1 MRRKRLAPGRASP
14 HDRFCRARPDPAVA
28 RPTPPAM
35 NSPGL
40 LATLRT
46 RLVLVAALITLAS
59 TCAADS
65 ATPTGVIEG
74 RVFNRA
80 TGANL
85 ELARITIEGTAL
97 ETFTDADGQFRLGGV
112 SAGAQRVRVFYTG
125 LGTTTHPV
133 TVAAGSTVT
142 HEFALAGSG
151 RPGAAAAPGEPIKLA
166 EFVVGD
172 SREMSGTA
180 IAINEQRF
188 APNMKNVVSVDE
200 FGDSPDGNVA
210 EFLKF
215 LPGVTMNSAREISLD
230 GVPAAYVPVTIGG
243 FSVASP
249 IGSGGDGGTG
259 RSNSMD
265 VFSTSNLSRIEV
277 SFSPT
282 PESEGAA
289 LAGSVNLVPRSAFER
304 TRPVFNASAYVS
316 LLNNGRDFHRG
327 SPFRKI
333 HPGVDFSWVVPVNK
347 RFGFTLSG
355 GGSVRMTDTP
365 VIQNVWRG
373 GGTATNGGAN
383 NTGAYLNTPIGQPY
397 LSAHVAQ
404 ATGRKAARDSLAAT
418 LDFKLTPRDRLAF
431 GLQYSSFDVVID
443 HVTLTWDVGRVL
455 AGQFSTGSVRG
466 AAGQGFTQLGT
477 TSSLRENWSYMPS
490 LTWRH
495 DGPVWKAEAGA
506 AYARA
511 LNRTRNLQDGLFGS
525 TTSRR
530 GNVTVSFEDVGYQ
543 RPGRITVTDGT
554 TGEALDPFSV
564 GNYVV
569 TAANGSMRATD
580 DTRRSAYAN
589 ARRDFLWRVPF
600 TLKSGLDVRQV
611 EREGRGF
618 GAAYT
623 YLGRDGVASTTTA
636 GSDDL
641 ALPFANPT
649 HGRRIFVNGFPRI
662 HGISSGALA
671 ARLRTNP
678 AEFGAPN
685 ANTLYRSE
693 VSLSNRAE
701 EIVSAAFLRGDLA
714 LFRNRLK
721 LVGGVRAEQT
731 NIDASGPLNDPTRN
745 YRRDASGRVIDSNPA
760 QPGVQPVLIV
770 PAADALGV
778 SQLTYLDRG
787 TSVKK
792 EYLRLFPSLN
802 ASYNVRE
809 NLVARAAIYTSIGRP
824 DFNQY
829 SGGVT
834 LPDTEL
840 PSSNTNRITV
850 NNTAIKP
857 WRARTVNVRLEY
869 YFEGV
874 GQVTVGA
881 FRREFRDFFAAAVFR
896 PDAEFLGNYGLDPEL
911 YGNYDVATERNL
923 TDRVRMQGV
932 TANYKQALTFLP
944 HWARGVQV
952 FGNLSSQRALGDATA
967 NFAGFIPRSA
977 SWGTS
982 LTRERVTM
990 HLNWNYRGRARR
1002 GATAAGASI
1011 EPGTYQW
1018 GKSRLVTDV
1027 IVEYRF
1033 WKRVAVFANLRN
1045 LTHAYDELE
1054 IAGPSTPQ
1062 VARLRQVAADFG
1074 SLWTM
1079 GIKGTF

>member
-1 MRRKRLAPGRASP
+1 MRRFVLIA
-14 HDRFCRARPDPAVA
+14 
-28 RPTPPAM
+28 T
-35 NSPGL
+35 L
-40 LATLRT
+40 LALSLLR
-46 RLVLVAALITLAS
+46 
-59 TCAADS
+59 AADS
-65 ATPTGVIEG
+65 KPASGVLEG

-85 ELARITIEGTAL
+85 ELARVTVEGTAL
-97 ETFTDADGQFRLGGV
+97 EAFTDADGQFRLGGV
-112 SAGAQRVRVFYTG
+112 PAGAQRVRVFYTG
-125 LGTTTHPV
+125 LGTSTHPV
-133 TVAAGSTVT
+133 TVTAGAAVT
-142 HEFALAGSG
+142 HEFALAAPGG
-151 RPGAAAAPGEPIKLA
+151 PGAASAAGGPIKLA

-230 GVPAAYVPVTIGG
+230 GVPSAYVPVTIGG

-249 IGSGGDGGTG
+249 IGNGGDGGTG

-265 VFSTSNLSRIEV
+265 VFTTSNLSRIEV

-304 TRPVFNASAYVS
+304 TRPVFNASAFVS
-316 LLNNGRDFHRG
+316 LLNNGRDIHRD
-327 SPFRKI
+327 SPFRKV
-333 HPGVDFSWVVPVNK
+333 HPGLDFSWVVPVNK

-373 GGTATNGGAN
+373 GGTATNGA
-383 NTGAYLNTPIGQPY
+383 AYLHTPIGQPY
-397 LSAHVAQ
+397 LSSHVAQ

-418 LDFKLTPRDRLAF
+418 FDFKLTPRDRLAF
-431 GLQYSSFDVVID
+431 GLQYSAFDVVID

-455 AGQFSTGSVRG
+455 AGQFSTTTVRG
-466 AAGQGFTQLGT
+466 AAGQGFVQLGT
-477 TSSLRENWSYMPS
+477 TSSLRENWSYLPS

-495 DGPVWKAEAGA
+495 DGPGWKAEAGA

-511 LNRTRNLQDGLFGS
+511 LNRTRNIQDGLFGT

-543 RPGRITVTDGT
+543 RPGRITVADGT
-554 TGEALDPFSV
+554 TGQIIDPFSV

-580 DTRRSAYAN
+580 DTRRSLYAN
-589 ARRDFLWRVPF
+589 ARRDFSWPVPF
-600 TLKSGLDVRQV
+600 ALKAGVDVRQV
-611 EREGRGF
+611 ERDGRGF

-623 YLGRDGVASTTTA
+623 YLGPNGVASTTTA

-671 ARLRTNP
+671 DHFRANP
-678 AEFGAPN
+678 AQFGAPN

-693 VSLSNRAE
+693 VSLSNIAE
-701 EIVSAAFLRGDLA
+701 EIVSSGYLRGDLT
-714 LFRNRLK
+714 LFKNRLK

-745 YRRDASGRVIDSNPA
+745 FRRDAQGRVIDGNPA
-760 QPGVQPVLIV
+760 QAGVQPVLIV
-770 PAADALGV
+770 PATDALGV

-787 TSVKK
+787 GRAEK

-809 NLVARAAIYTSIGRP
+809 NLIARAAIYTSIGRP

-840 PSSNTNRITV
+840 PPSNANRTTV
-850 NNTAIKP
+850 NNTGIKP

-869 YFEGV
+869 YFEGL
-874 GQVTVGA
+874 GQLSVGA
-881 FRREFRDFFAAAVFR
+881 FRREFRDFFAADVFR
-896 PDAEFLGNYGLDPEL
+896 PDAAFLANYGLDPEI
-911 YGNYDVATERNL
+911 YGDFDVATQRNL
-923 TDRVRMQGV
+923 TTRVRMQGV

-977 SWGTS
+977 SWGAS
-982 LTRERVTM
+982 LTRERITV
-990 HLNWNYRGRARR
+990 HLNWNHRSRARR
-1002 GATAAGASI
+1002 GAVAAGSSI

-1018 GKSRLVTDV
+1018 GNTRRVTDL

-1045 LTHAYDELE
+1045 LTHTYDELE
-1054 IAGPSTPQ
+1054 IAGPSTPV
-1062 VARLRQVAADFG
+1062 VARLRQDVADFG

-1079 GIKGTF
+1079 GVKGTF

>member
-1 MRRKRLAPGRASP
+1 MRRFVLIA
-14 HDRFCRARPDPAVA
+14 
-28 RPTPPAM
+28 T
-35 NSPGL
+35 L
-40 LATLRT
+40 LALSLLR
-46 RLVLVAALITLAS
+46 
-59 TCAADS
+59 AADS
-65 ATPTGVIEG
+65 KPASGVLEG

-85 ELARITIEGTAL
+85 ELARVTVEGTAL
-97 ETFTDADGQFRLGGV
+97 EAFTDADGQFRLGGV
-112 SAGAQRVRVFYTG
+112 PAGAQRVRVFYTG
-125 LGTTTHPV
+125 LGTSTHPV
-133 TVAAGSTVT
+133 TVTAGAAVT
-142 HEFALAGSG
+142 HEFALAAPGG
-151 RPGAAAAPGEPIKLA
+151 PGAASAAGGPIKLA

-230 GVPAAYVPVTIGG
+230 GVPSAYVPVTIGG

-249 IGSGGDGGTG
+249 IGNGGDGGTG

-265 VFSTSNLSRIEV
+265 VFTTSNLSRIEV

-304 TRPVFNASAYVS
+304 TRPVFNASAFVS
-316 LLNNGRDFHRG
+316 LLNNGRDIHRD
-327 SPFRKI
+327 SPFRKV
-333 HPGVDFSWVVPVNK
+333 HPGLDFSWVVPVNK

-373 GGTATNGGAN
+373 GGTATNGA
-383 NTGAYLNTPIGQPY
+383 AYLHTPIGQPY
-397 LSAHVAQ
+397 LSSHVAQ

-418 LDFKLTPRDRLAF
+418 FDFKLTPRDRLAF
-431 GLQYSSFDVVID
+431 GLQYSAFDVVID

-455 AGQFSTGSVRG
+455 AGQFSTTTVRG
-466 AAGQGFTQLGT
+466 AAGEGFVQLGT
-477 TSSLRENWSYMPS
+477 TSSLRENWSYLPS

-495 DGPVWKAEAGA
+495 DGPGWKAEAGA

-511 LNRTRNLQDGLFGS
+511 LNRTRNIQDGLFGT

-543 RPGRITVTDGT
+543 RPGRITVADGT
-554 TGEALDPFSV
+554 TGQIIDPFSV

-580 DTRRSAYAN
+580 DTRRSLYAN
-589 ARRDFLWRVPF
+589 ARRDFSWPVPF
-600 TLKSGLDVRQV
+600 ALKAGVDVRQV
-611 EREGRGF
+611 ERDGRGF

-623 YLGRDGVASTTTA
+623 YLGPNGVASTTTA

-671 ARLRTNP
+671 DHFRANP
-678 AEFGAPN
+678 AQFGAPN

-693 VSLSNRAE
+693 VSLSNIAE
-701 EIVSAAFLRGDLA
+701 EIVSSGYLRGDLT
-714 LFRNRLK
+714 LFKNRLK

-745 YRRDASGRVIDSNPA
+745 FRRDAQGRVIDGNPA
-760 QPGVQPVLIV
+760 QAGVQPVLIV
-770 PAADALGV
+770 PATDALGV

-787 TSVKK
+787 GRAEK

-809 NLVARAAIYTSIGRP
+809 NLIARAAIYTSIGRP

-840 PSSNTNRITV
+840 PPSNANRTTV
-850 NNTAIKP
+850 NNTGIKP

-869 YFEGV
+869 YFEGL
-874 GQVTVGA
+874 GQLSVGA
-881 FRREFRDFFAAAVFR
+881 FRREFQDFFAADVFR
-896 PDAEFLGNYGLDPEL
+896 PDAAFLANYGLDPEI
-911 YGNYDVATERNL
+911 YGDFDVATQRNL
-923 TDRVRMQGV
+923 TTRVRMQGV

-977 SWGTS
+977 SWGAS
-982 LTRERVTM
+982 LTRERITV
-990 HLNWNYRGRARR
+990 HLNWNHRSRARR
-1002 GATAAGASI
+1002 GAVAAGSSI

-1018 GKSRLVTDV
+1018 GNTRRVTDL

-1045 LTHAYDELE
+1045 LTHTYDELE
-1054 IAGPSTPQ
+1054 IAGPSTPV
-1062 VARLRQVAADFG
+1062 VARLRQDVADFG

-1079 GIKGTF
+1079 GVKGTF

>member
-1 MRRKRLAPGRASP
+1 MRR
-14 HDRFCRARPDPAVA
+14 F
-28 RPTPPAM
+28 
-35 NSPGL
+35 
-40 LATLRT
+40 
-46 RLVLVAALITLAS
+46 VLIAALFALPLLH
-59 TCAADS
+59 AADS
-65 ATPTGVIEG
+65 KPASGVLEG

-85 ELARITIEGTAL
+85 ELARVTVEGTAL
-97 ETFTDADGQFRLGGV
+97 EAFTDADGQFRLGGV
-112 SAGAQRVRVFYTG
+112 PAGAQRVRVFYTG
-125 LGTTTHPV
+125 LGTSTHPV
-133 TVAAGSTVT
+133 TVTAGAAVT
-142 HEFALAGSG
+142 HEFALAAPGG
-151 RPGAAAAPGEPIKLA
+151 PGAASAAGGPIKLA

-230 GVPAAYVPVTIGG
+230 GVPSAYVPVTIGG

-249 IGSGGDGGTG
+249 IGNGGDGGTG

-265 VFSTSNLSRIEV
+265 VFTTSNLSRIEV

-304 TRPVFNASAYVS
+304 TRPVFNASAFVS
-316 LLNNGRDFHRG
+316 LLNNGRDIHRD
-327 SPFRKI
+327 SPFRKV
-333 HPGVDFSWVVPVNK
+333 HPGLDFSWVVPVNK

-373 GGTATNGGAN
+373 GGTATNGA
-383 NTGAYLNTPIGQPY
+383 AYLHTPIGQPY
-397 LSAHVAQ
+397 LSSHVAQ

-418 LDFKLTPRDRLAF
+418 FDFKLTPRDRLAF
-431 GLQYSSFDVVID
+431 GLQYSAFDVVID

-455 AGQFSTGSVRG
+455 AGQFSTTTVRG
-466 AAGQGFTQLGT
+466 AAGEGFVQLGT
-477 TSSLRENWSYMPS
+477 TSSLRENWSYLPS

-495 DGPVWKAEAGA
+495 DGPGWKAEAGA

-511 LNRTRNLQDGLFGS
+511 LNRTRNIQDGLFGT

-543 RPGRITVTDGT
+543 RPGRITVADGT
-554 TGEALDPFSV
+554 TGQIIDPFSV

-580 DTRRSAYAN
+580 DTRRSLYAN
-589 ARRDFLWRVPF
+589 ARRDFSWPVPF
-600 TLKSGLDVRQV
+600 ALKAGVDVRQV
-611 EREGRGF
+611 ERDGRGF

-623 YLGRDGVASTTTA
+623 YLGPNGVASTTTA

-671 ARLRTNP
+671 DHFRANP
-678 AEFGAPN
+678 AQFGAPN

-693 VSLSNRAE
+693 VSLSNIAE
-701 EIVSAAFLRGDLA
+701 EIVSSGYLRGDLT
-714 LFRNRLK
+714 LFKNRLK

-745 YRRDASGRVIDSNPA
+745 FRRDAQGRVIDGNPA
-760 QPGVQPVLIV
+760 QAGVQPVLIV
-770 PAADALGV
+770 PATDALGV

-787 TSVKK
+787 GRAEK

-809 NLVARAAIYTSIGRP
+809 NLIARAAIYTSIGRP

-840 PSSNTNRITV
+840 PPSNANRTTV
-850 NNTAIKP
+850 NNTGIKP

-869 YFEGV
+869 YFEGL
-874 GQVTVGA
+874 GQLSVGA
-881 FRREFRDFFAAAVFR
+881 FRREFRDFFAADVFR
-896 PDAEFLGNYGLDPEL
+896 PDAAFLANYGLDPEI
-911 YGNYDVATERNL
+911 YGDFDVATQRNL
-923 TDRVRMQGV
+923 TTRVRMQGV

-977 SWGTS
+977 SWGAS
-982 LTRERVTM
+982 LTRERITV
-990 HLNWNYRGRARR
+990 HLNWNHRSRARR
-1002 GATAAGASI
+1002 GAVAAGSSI

-1018 GKSRLVTDV
+1018 GNTRRVTDL

-1045 LTHAYDELE
+1045 LTHTYDELE
-1054 IAGPSTPQ
+1054 IAGPSTPV
-1062 VARLRQVAADFG
+1062 VARLRQDVADFG

-1079 GIKGTF
+1079 GVKGTF

>member
-1 MRRKRLAPGRASP
+1 MRRHILIAA
-14 HDRFCRARPDPAVA
+14 
-28 RPTPPAM
+28 
-35 NSPGL
+35 L
-40 LATLRT
+40 LAVTLIR
-46 RLVLVAALITLAS
+46 
-59 TCAADS
+59 AADPKPAS
-65 ATPTGVIEG
+65 GVLEG

-85 ELARITIEGTAL
+85 ELARVTIEGTAL
-97 ETFTDADGQFRLGGV
+97 EAFTDADGQFRLGGV
-112 SAGAQRVRVFYTG
+112 PAGAQRVRVFYTG
-125 LGTTTHPV
+125 LGTSTHPV
-133 TVAAGSTVT
+133 TVTGGAAVT
-142 HEFALAGSG
+142 HEFALA
-151 RPGAAAAPGEPIKLA
+151 APGGPGTTPAAGAPIKLA

-230 GVPAAYVPVTIGG
+230 GVPSAYVPVTIGG

-249 IGSGGDGGTG
+249 IGNGGDGGTA

-265 VFSTSNLSRIEV
+265 VFTTSNLSRIEV

-304 TRPVFNASAYVS
+304 TRPVFNVSAFVS
-316 LLNNGRDFHRG
+316 LLNNGRDIHRD
-327 SPFRKI
+327 SPFRKV
-333 HPGVDFSWVVPVNK
+333 HPGLDFSWVVPVNK

-355 GGSVRMTDTP
+355 GSSVRMTDTP

-373 GGTATNGGAN
+373 GGTATNGA
-383 NTGAYLNTPIGQPY
+383 AYLHTPIGQPY

-418 LDFKLTPRDRLAF
+418 FDFKLTPRDRLAF
-431 GLQYSSFDVVID
+431 GLQYSSFDVVLD

-455 AGQFSTGSVRG
+455 AGQFSTTTVRG
-466 AAGQGFTQLGT
+466 AAGQGFVQLGT
-477 TSSLRENWSYMPS
+477 TSSLRENWSYLPS

-495 DGPVWKAEAGA
+495 DGPVWKAEAGI

-511 LNRTRNLQDGLFGS
+511 LNRTRNIQDGLFGT

-543 RPGRITVTDGT
+543 RPGRITVADGT
-554 TGEALDPFSV
+554 TGAIIDPFSV

-580 DTRRSAYAN
+580 DTRRSLYAN
-589 ARRDFLWRVPF
+589 ARRDFSWGVPF
-600 TLKSGLDVRQV
+600 ALKAGIDVRQV
-611 EREGRGF
+611 ERDGRGF

-623 YLGRDGVASTTTA
+623 YLGPNGVASTTTA

-671 ARLRTNP
+671 AHFRANP
-678 AEFGAPN
+678 AQFGAPN

-693 VSLSNRAE
+693 VSLSNVAE
-701 EIVSAAFLRGDLA
+701 EIVSAAYLRGDLA
-714 LFRNRLK
+714 LFKNRLK

-731 NIDASGPLNDPTRN
+731 NIDASGPLTDPTRN
-745 YRRDASGRVIDSNPA
+745 FRRDAQGRVIDGNPTQA
-760 QPGVQPVLIV
+760 GVQPVLIV
-770 PAADALGV
+770 PASDALGV

-787 TSVKK
+787 SRAEK

-809 NLVARAAIYTSIGRP
+809 NLIARAAIYTSIGRP

-840 PSSNTNRITV
+840 PPSNANRTTV

-869 YFEGV
+869 YFEGL
-874 GQVTVGA
+874 GQLSVGA
-881 FRREFRDFFAAAVFR
+881 FRREFRDFFAADVFR
-896 PDAEFLGNYGLDPEL
+896 PDAAFLANYGLDPET
-911 YGNYDVATERNL
+911 YGDFDVATQRNL
-923 TDRVRMQGV
+923 TSRVRMQGV

-952 FGNLSSQRALGDATA
+952 FGNLSSQRALGEATA

-977 SWGTS
+977 SWGAS
-982 LTRERVTM
+982 LTRERVTV
-990 HLNWNYRGRARR
+990 HLNWNHRSRARR
-1002 GATAAGASI
+1002 GAVAAGNSI

-1018 GKSRLVTDV
+1018 GNTRRVTDL
-1027 IVEYRF
+1027 IVEYRLR
-1033 WKRVAVFANLRN
+1033 KRVAVFANLRN
-1045 LTHAYDELE
+1045 LTHTYDELE
-1054 IAGPSTPQ
+1054 IAGPGTPV
-1062 VARLRQVAADFG
+1062 VARLRQDVADFG

-1079 GIKGTF
+1079 GVKGTF

>member
-1 MRRKRLAPGRASP
+1 MRR
-14 HDRFCRARPDPAVA
+14 F
-28 RPTPPAM
+28 
-35 NSPGL
+35 
-40 LATLRT
+40 
-46 RLVLVAALITLAS
+46 VLIAALFALPLLH
-59 TCAADS
+59 AADS
-65 ATPTGVIEG
+65 KPASGVLEG

-85 ELARITIEGTAL
+85 ELARVTVEGTAL
-97 ETFTDADGQFRLGGV
+97 EAFTDADGQFRLGGV
-112 SAGAQRVRVFYTG
+112 PAGAQRVRVFYTG
-125 LGTTTHPV
+125 LGTSTHPV
-133 TVAAGSTVT
+133 TVTAGAAVT
-142 HEFALAGSG
+142 HEFALAAPGG
-151 RPGAAAAPGEPIKLA
+151 PGAASAAGGPIKLA

-230 GVPAAYVPVTIGG
+230 GVPSAYVPVTIGG

-249 IGSGGDGGTG
+249 IGNGGDGGTG

-265 VFSTSNLSRIEV
+265 VFTTSNLSRIEV

-304 TRPVFNASAYVS
+304 TRPVFNASAFVS
-316 LLNNGRDFHRG
+316 LLNNGRDIHRD
-327 SPFRKI
+327 SPFRKV
-333 HPGVDFSWVVPVNK
+333 HPGLDFSWVVPVNK

-373 GGTATNGGAN
+373 GGTATNGA
-383 NTGAYLNTPIGQPY
+383 AYLHTPIGQPY
-397 LSAHVAQ
+397 LSSHVAQ

-418 LDFKLTPRDRLAF
+418 FDFKLTPRDRLAF
-431 GLQYSSFDVVID
+431 GLQYSAFDVVID

-455 AGQFSTGSVRG
+455 AGQFSTTTVRG
-466 AAGQGFTQLGT
+466 AAGQGFVQLGT
-477 TSSLRENWSYMPS
+477 TSSLRENWSYLPS

-495 DGPVWKAEAGA
+495 DGPGWKAEAGA

-511 LNRTRNLQDGLFGS
+511 LNRTRNIQDGLFGT

-543 RPGRITVTDGT
+543 RPGRITVADGT
-554 TGEALDPFSV
+554 TGQIIDPFSV

-580 DTRRSAYAN
+580 DTRRSLYAN
-589 ARRDFLWRVPF
+589 ARRDFSWPVPF
-600 TLKSGLDVRQV
+600 ALKAGVDVRQV
-611 EREGRGF
+611 ERDGRGF

-623 YLGRDGVASTTTA
+623 YLGPNGVASTTTA

-671 ARLRTNP
+671 DHFRANP
-678 AEFGAPN
+678 AQFGAPN

-693 VSLSNRAE
+693 VSLSNIAE
-701 EIVSAAFLRGDLA
+701 EIVSSGYLRGDLT
-714 LFRNRLK
+714 LFKNRLK

-745 YRRDASGRVIDSNPA
+745 FRRDAQGRVIDGNPA
-760 QPGVQPVLIV
+760 QAGVQPVLIV
-770 PAADALGV
+770 PATDALGV

-787 TSVKK
+787 GRAEK

-809 NLVARAAIYTSIGRP
+809 NLIARAAIYTSIGRP

-840 PSSNTNRITV
+840 PPSNANRTTV
-850 NNTAIKP
+850 NNTGIKP

-869 YFEGV
+869 YFEGL
-874 GQVTVGA
+874 GQLSVGA
-881 FRREFRDFFAAAVFR
+881 FRREFQDFFAADVFR
-896 PDAEFLGNYGLDPEL
+896 PDAAFLANYGLDPEI
-911 YGNYDVATERNL
+911 YGDFDVATQRNL
-923 TDRVRMQGV
+923 TTRVRMQGV

-977 SWGTS
+977 SWGAS
-982 LTRERVTM
+982 LTRERITV
-990 HLNWNYRGRARR
+990 HLNWNHRSRARR
-1002 GATAAGASI
+1002 GAVAAGSSI

-1018 GKSRLVTDV
+1018 GNTRRVTDL

-1045 LTHAYDELE
+1045 LTHTYDELE
-1054 IAGPSTPQ
+1054 IAGPSTPV
-1062 VARLRQVAADFG
+1062 VARLRQDVADFG

-1079 GIKGTF
+1079 GVKGTF

>member
-1 MRRKRLAPGRASP
+1 MRR
-14 HDRFCRARPDPAVA
+14 F
-28 RPTPPAM
+28 
-35 NSPGL
+35 
-40 LATLRT
+40 
-46 RLVLVAALITLAS
+46 VLIAALFALPLLH
-59 TCAADS
+59 AADS
-65 ATPTGVIEG
+65 KPASGVLEG

-85 ELARITIEGTAL
+85 ELARVTIEGTAL
-97 ETFTDADGQFRLGGV
+97 EAFTDAYGQFRLGGV
-112 SAGAQRVRVFYTG
+112 PAGAQRVRVFYTG
-125 LGTTTHPV
+125 LGTSTHPV
-133 TVAAGSTVT
+133 TVTAGAAVT
-142 HEFALAGSG
+142 HEFALAAPGG
-151 RPGAAAAPGEPIKLA
+151 PGAASAAGGPIKLA

-230 GVPAAYVPVTIGG
+230 GVPSAYVPVTIGG

-249 IGSGGDGGTG
+249 IGNGGDGGTG

-265 VFSTSNLSRIEV
+265 VFTTSNLSRIEV

-304 TRPVFNASAYVS
+304 TRPVFNASAFVS
-316 LLNNGRDFHRG
+316 LLNNGRDIHRD
-327 SPFRKI
+327 SPFRKV
-333 HPGVDFSWVVPVNK
+333 HPGLDFSWVVPVNK

-373 GGTATNGGAN
+373 GGTATNGA
-383 NTGAYLNTPIGQPY
+383 AYLHTPIGQPY
-397 LSAHVAQ
+397 LSSHVAQ

-418 LDFKLTPRDRLAF
+418 FDFKLTPRDRLAL
-431 GLQYSSFDVVID
+431 GLQYSSFDVVLD

-455 AGQFSTGSVRG
+455 AGQFSTTTVHG
-466 AAGQGFTQLGT
+466 AAGQGFVQLGT
-477 TSSLRENWSYMPS
+477 TSSLRENWSYLPS

-495 DGPVWKAEAGA
+495 DGPGWKSEAGV

-511 LNRTRNLQDGLFGS
+511 INRTRNIQDGLFGT

-543 RPGRITVTDGT
+543 RPGRITVADGT
-554 TGEALDPFSV
+554 TGQIIDPFSV

-580 DTRRSAYAN
+580 DTRRSLYAN
-589 ARRDFLWRVPF
+589 ARRDFSWPVPF
-600 TLKSGLDVRQV
+600 ALKAGVDVRQV
-611 EREGRGF
+611 ERDGRGF

-623 YLGRDGVASTTTA
+623 YLGPNGVASTTTA

-671 ARLRTNP
+671 DHFRANP
-678 AEFGAPN
+678 AQFGAPN

-693 VSLSNRAE
+693 VSLSNIAE
-701 EIVSAAFLRGDLA
+701 EIVSSGYLRGDLT
-714 LFRNRLK
+714 LFKNRLK

-745 YRRDASGRVIDSNPA
+745 FRRDAQGRVIDGNPA
-760 QPGVQPVLIV
+760 QAGVQPVLIV
-770 PAADALGV
+770 PATDALGV

-787 TSVKK
+787 GRAEK

-809 NLVARAAIYTSIGRP
+809 NLIARAAVYTSIGRP

-840 PSSNTNRITV
+840 PPSNANRTTV

-869 YFEGV
+869 YFEGL
-874 GQVTVGA
+874 GQLSVGA
-881 FRREFRDFFAAAVFR
+881 FRREFQDFFAADVFR
-896 PDAEFLGNYGLDPEL
+896 PDAAFLANYGLDPEI
-911 YGNYDVATERNL
+911 YGDFDVATQRNL
-923 TDRVRMQGV
+923 TTRVRMQGV

-944 HWARGVQV
+944 HWARGLQV
-952 FGNLSSQRALGDATA
+952 FGNLSAQRALGDATA

-977 SWGTS
+977 SWGAS
-982 LTRERVTM
+982 LTRERITV
-990 HLNWNYRGRARR
+990 HLNWNHRSRARR
-1002 GATAAGASI
+1002 GAVAAGSSI

-1018 GKSRLVTDV
+1018 GNTRRVTDL

-1045 LTHAYDELE
+1045 LTHTYDELE
-1054 IAGPSTPQ
+1054 IAGPSTPV
-1062 VARLRQVAADFG
+1062 VARLRQDVADFG

-1079 GIKGTF
+1079 GVKGTF

>member
-1 MRRKRLAPGRASP
+1 MSTPLLSALLRVYLA
-14 HDRFCRARPDPAVA
+14 
-28 RPTPPAM
+28 
-35 NSPGL
+35 L
-40 LATLRT
+40 I
-46 RLVLVAALITLAS
+46 AAL
-59 TCAADS
+59 AAFLPAHAAVS
-65 ATPTGVIEG
+65 AGTIEG
-74 RVFNRA
+74 RVFNHA

-85 ELARITIEGTAL
+85 ELARITVEGTAL
-97 ETFTDADGQFRLGGV
+97 EAFTDAAGQFRLRGV
-112 SAGAQRVRVFYTG
+112 PAGAQRVRVFYTG

-133 TVAAGSTVT
+133 TVVAGQTVA
-142 HEFALAGSG
+142 HEFAITALS
-151 RPGAAAAPGEPIKLA
+151 PGAASTAGETVRLA

-249 IGSGGDGGTG
+249 IGTGGDGGTS
-259 RSNSMD
+259 RTNSMD
-265 VFSTSNLSRIEV
+265 VFTTSNLSRIEV

-304 TRPVFNASAYVS
+304 TRPAFNASAYVS
-316 LLNNGRDFHRG
+316 LLNNGRDFHRD

-365 VIQNVWRG
+365 VVQNVWRG
-373 GGTATNGGAN
+373 GGTATNGA
-383 NTGAYLNTPIGQPY
+383 AYLHTPIGQPY

-418 LDFKLTPRDRLAF
+418 FDFKLTPRDRLAF
-431 GLQYSSFDVVID
+431 GLQYSAFDVVLD

-466 AAGQGFTQLGT
+466 AAGQGFVQLGT

-506 AYARA
+506 AFARA

-530 GNVTVSFEDVGYQ
+530 TGVTVSFEDVGTM
-543 RPGRITVTDGT
+543 RPRAITVTDAT
-554 TGEALDPFSV
+554 TGAVLDPFSV

-589 ARRDFLWRVPF
+589 VRRDFIWRVPF
-600 TLKSGLDVRQV
+600 TLKAGLDVRQV
-611 EREGRGF
+611 VRDGRGF

-623 YLGRDGVASTTTA
+623 YLGLNGLASTTTA

-649 HGRRIFVNGFPRI
+649 HGRRIHVNGFPRI

-671 ARLRTNP
+671 EHLRANP
-678 AEFGAPN
+678 GQFGAPN
-685 ANTLYRSE
+685 ANTFYRSE
-693 VSLSNRAE
+693 VSLSNVAE
-701 EIVSAAFLRGDLA
+701 ETVSAAFLRSDLA
-714 LFRNRLK
+714 LFGNRLK

-745 YRRDASGRVIDSNPA
+745 FQRDVQGNVLRNAAGVI
-760 QPGVQPVLIV
+760 QLIR
-770 PAADALGV
+770 PTSDALGV

-787 TSVKK
+787 SSVNK
-792 EYLRLFPSLN
+792 EYFRLFPSLN

-834 LPDTEL
+834 LPDAEL
-840 PSSNTNRITV
+840 PPSNTNRITV
-850 NNTAIKP
+850 NNSGIKP
-857 WRARTVNVRLEY
+857 WSARSVNVRLEY
-869 YFEGV
+869 YFAGL
-874 GQVTVGA
+874 GQFTVGV
-881 FRREFRDFFAAAVFR
+881 FRREFRDFFAADVFR
-896 PDAEFLGNYGLDPEL
+896 PDAGFLGNYGLDPEV
-911 YGNYDVATERNL
+911 YGDYDVATQRNL
-923 TDRVRMQGV
+923 TTGVRMQGV

-944 HWARGVQV
+944 HWARGVQI

-967 NFAGFIPRSA
+967 NFAGFIPRSG
-977 SWGTS
+977 SWGAS
-982 LTRERVTM
+982 LTRDRVKL

-1002 GATAAGASI
+1002 GAVATGSSI

-1018 GKSRLVTDV
+1018 GNTRLVTDL
-1027 IVEYRF
+1027 IVEYRV

-1054 IAGPSTPQ
+1054 IAGPSTPE
-1062 VARLRQVAADFG
+1062 VARLRQVNADFG

-1079 GIKGTF
+1079 GVKGTF

>member
-1 MRRKRLAPGRASP
+1 MRRFVLIA
-14 HDRFCRARPDPAVA
+14 
-28 RPTPPAM
+28 T
-35 NSPGL
+35 L
-40 LATLRT
+40 LALSLLR
-46 RLVLVAALITLAS
+46 
-59 TCAADS
+59 AADS
-65 ATPTGVIEG
+65 KPASGVLEG

-85 ELARITIEGTAL
+85 ELARVTVEGTAL
-97 ETFTDADGQFRLGGV
+97 EAFTDADGQFRLGGV
-112 SAGAQRVRVFYTG
+112 PAGAQRVRVFYTG
-125 LGTTTHPV
+125 LGTSTHPV
-133 TVAAGSTVT
+133 TVTAGAAVT
-142 HEFALAGSG
+142 HEFALAAPGG
-151 RPGAAAAPGEPIKLA
+151 PGAASAAGGPIKLA

-230 GVPAAYVPVTIGG
+230 GVPSAYVPVTIGG

-249 IGSGGDGGTG
+249 IGNGGDGGTG

-265 VFSTSNLSRIEV
+265 VFTTSNLSRIEV

-304 TRPVFNASAYVS
+304 TRPVFNASAFVS
-316 LLNNGRDFHRG
+316 LLNNGRDIHRD
-327 SPFRKI
+327 SPFRKV
-333 HPGVDFSWVVPVNK
+333 HPGLDFSWVVPVNK

-373 GGTATNGGAN
+373 GGTATNGA
-383 NTGAYLNTPIGQPY
+383 AYLHTPIGQPY
-397 LSAHVAQ
+397 LSSHVAQ

-418 LDFKLTPRDRLAF
+418 FDFKLTPRDRLAF
-431 GLQYSSFDVVID
+431 GLQYSAFDVVID

-455 AGQFSTGSVRG
+455 AGQFSTTTVRG
-466 AAGQGFTQLGT
+466 AAGEGFVQLGT
-477 TSSLRENWSYMPS
+477 TSSLRENWSYLPS

-495 DGPVWKAEAGA
+495 DGPGWKAEAGA

-511 LNRTRNLQDGLFGS
+511 LNRTRNIQDGLFGT

-543 RPGRITVTDGT
+543 RPGRITVADGT
-554 TGEALDPFSV
+554 TGQIIDPFSV

-580 DTRRSAYAN
+580 DTRRSLYAN
-589 ARRDFLWRVPF
+589 ARRDFSWPVPF
-600 TLKSGLDVRQV
+600 ALKAGVDVRQV
-611 EREGRGF
+611 ERDGRGF

-623 YLGRDGVASTTTA
+623 YLGPNGVASTTTA

-671 ARLRTNP
+671 DHFRANP
-678 AEFGAPN
+678 AQFGAPN

-693 VSLSNRAE
+693 VSLSNIAE
-701 EIVSAAFLRGDLA
+701 EIVSSGYLRGDLT
-714 LFRNRLK
+714 LFKNRLK

-745 YRRDASGRVIDSNPA
+745 FRRDAQGRVIDGNPA
-760 QPGVQPVLIV
+760 QAGVQPVLIV
-770 PAADALGV
+770 PATDALGV

-787 TSVKK
+787 GRAEK

-809 NLVARAAIYTSIGRP
+809 NLIARAAIYTSIGRP

-840 PSSNTNRITV
+840 PPSNANRTTV
-850 NNTAIKP
+850 NNTGIKP

-869 YFEGV
+869 YFEGL
-874 GQVTVGA
+874 GQLSVGA
-881 FRREFRDFFAAAVFR
+881 FRREFRDFFAADVFR
-896 PDAEFLGNYGLDPEL
+896 PDAAFLANYGLDPEI
-911 YGNYDVATERNL
+911 YGDFDVATQRNL
-923 TDRVRMQGV
+923 TTRVRMQGV

-977 SWGTS
+977 SWGAS
-982 LTRERVTM
+982 LTRERITV
-990 HLNWNYRGRARR
+990 HLNWNHRSRARR
-1002 GATAAGASI
+1002 GAVAAGSSI

-1018 GKSRLVTDV
+1018 GNTRRVTDL

-1045 LTHAYDELE
+1045 LTHTYDELE
-1054 IAGPSTPQ
+1054 IAGPSTPV
-1062 VARLRQVAADFG
+1062 VARLRQDVADFG

-1079 GIKGTF
+1079 GVKGTF

>member
-1 MRRKRLAPGRASP
+1 MRR
-14 HDRFCRARPDPAVA
+14 F
-28 RPTPPAM
+28 
-35 NSPGL
+35 
-40 LATLRT
+40 
-46 RLVLVAALITLAS
+46 VLIAALFALPLLH
-59 TCAADS
+59 AADS
-65 ATPTGVIEG
+65 KPASGVLEG

-85 ELARITIEGTAL
+85 ELARVTVEGTAL
-97 ETFTDADGQFRLGGV
+97 EAFTDADGQFRLGGV
-112 SAGAQRVRVFYTG
+112 PAGAQRVRVFYTG
-125 LGTTTHPV
+125 LGTSTHPV
-133 TVAAGSTVT
+133 TVTAGAAVT
-142 HEFALAGSG
+142 HEFALAAPGG
-151 RPGAAAAPGEPIKLA
+151 PGAASAAGGPIKLA

-230 GVPAAYVPVTIGG
+230 GVPSAYVPVTIGG

-249 IGSGGDGGTG
+249 IGNGGDGGTG

-265 VFSTSNLSRIEV
+265 VFTTSNLSRIEV

-304 TRPVFNASAYVS
+304 TRPVFNASAFVS
-316 LLNNGRDFHRG
+316 LLNNGRDIHRD
-327 SPFRKI
+327 SPFRKV
-333 HPGVDFSWVVPVNK
+333 HPGLDFSWVVPVNK

-373 GGTATNGGAN
+373 GGTATNGA
-383 NTGAYLNTPIGQPY
+383 AYLHTPIGQPY
-397 LSAHVAQ
+397 LSSHVAQ

-418 LDFKLTPRDRLAF
+418 FDFKLTPRDRLAF
-431 GLQYSSFDVVID
+431 GLQYSAFDVVID

-455 AGQFSTGSVRG
+455 AGQFSTTTVRG
-466 AAGQGFTQLGT
+466 AAGEGFVQLGT
-477 TSSLRENWSYMPS
+477 TSSLRENWSYLPS

-495 DGPVWKAEAGA
+495 DGPGWKAEAGA

-511 LNRTRNLQDGLFGS
+511 LNRTRNIQDGLFGT

-543 RPGRITVTDGT
+543 RPGRITVADGT
-554 TGEALDPFSV
+554 TGQIIDPFSV

-580 DTRRSAYAN
+580 DTRRSLYAN
-589 ARRDFLWRVPF
+589 ARRDFSWPVPF
-600 TLKSGLDVRQV
+600 ALKAGVDVRQV
-611 EREGRGF
+611 ERDGRGF

-623 YLGRDGVASTTTA
+623 YLGPNGVASTTTA

-671 ARLRTNP
+671 DHFRANP
-678 AEFGAPN
+678 AQFGAPN

-693 VSLSNRAE
+693 VSLSNIAE
-701 EIVSAAFLRGDLA
+701 EIVSSGYLRGDLT
-714 LFRNRLK
+714 LFKNRLK

-745 YRRDASGRVIDSNPA
+745 FRRDAQGRVIDGNPA
-760 QPGVQPVLIV
+760 QAGVQPVLIV
-770 PAADALGV
+770 PATDALGV

-787 TSVKK
+787 GRAEK

-809 NLVARAAIYTSIGRP
+809 NLIARAAIYTSIGRP

-840 PSSNTNRITV
+840 PPSNANRTTV
-850 NNTAIKP
+850 NNTGIKP

-869 YFEGV
+869 YFEGL
-874 GQVTVGA
+874 GQLSVGA
-881 FRREFRDFFAAAVFR
+881 FRREFQDFFAADVFR
-896 PDAEFLGNYGLDPEL
+896 PDAAFLANYGLDPEI
-911 YGNYDVATERNL
+911 YGDFDVATQRNL
-923 TDRVRMQGV
+923 TTRVRMQGV

-977 SWGTS
+977 SWGAS
-982 LTRERVTM
+982 LTRERITV
-990 HLNWNYRGRARR
+990 HLNWNHRSRARR
-1002 GATAAGASI
+1002 GAVAAGSSI

-1018 GKSRLVTDV
+1018 GNTRRVTDL

-1045 LTHAYDELE
+1045 LTHTYDELE
-1054 IAGPSTPQ
+1054 IAGPSTPV
-1062 VARLRQVAADFG
+1062 VARLRQDVADFG

-1079 GIKGTF
+1079 GVKGTF

>member
-1 MRRKRLAPGRASP
+1 MRR
-14 HDRFCRARPDPAVA
+14 F
-28 RPTPPAM
+28 
-35 NSPGL
+35 
-40 LATLRT
+40 
-46 RLVLVAALITLAS
+46 VLIAALFALPLLH
-59 TCAADS
+59 AADS
-65 ATPTGVIEG
+65 KPASGVLEG

-85 ELARITIEGTAL
+85 ELARVTVEGTAL
-97 ETFTDADGQFRLGGV
+97 EAFTDADGQFRLGGV
-112 SAGAQRVRVFYTG
+112 PAGAQRVRVFYTG
-125 LGTTTHPV
+125 LGTSTHPV
-133 TVAAGSTVT
+133 TVTAGAAVT
-142 HEFALAGSG
+142 HEFALAAPGG
-151 RPGAAAAPGEPIKLA
+151 PGAASAAGGPIKLA

-230 GVPAAYVPVTIGG
+230 GVPSAYVPVTIGG

-249 IGSGGDGGTG
+249 IGNGGDGGTG

-265 VFSTSNLSRIEV
+265 VFTTSNLSRIEV

-304 TRPVFNASAYVS
+304 TRPVFNASAFVS
-316 LLNNGRDFHRG
+316 LLNNGRDIHRD
-327 SPFRKI
+327 SPFRKV
-333 HPGVDFSWVVPVNK
+333 HPGLDFSWVVPVNK

-373 GGTATNGGAN
+373 GGTATNGA
-383 NTGAYLNTPIGQPY
+383 AYLHTPIGQPY
-397 LSAHVAQ
+397 LSSHVAQ

-418 LDFKLTPRDRLAF
+418 FDFKLTPRDRLAF
-431 GLQYSSFDVVID
+431 GLQYSAFDVVID

-455 AGQFSTGSVRG
+455 AGQFSTTTVRG
-466 AAGQGFTQLGT
+466 AAGQGFVQLGT
-477 TSSLRENWSYMPS
+477 TSSLRENWSYLPS

-495 DGPVWKAEAGA
+495 DGPGWKAEAGA

-511 LNRTRNLQDGLFGS
+511 LNRTRNIQDGLFGT

-543 RPGRITVTDGT
+543 RPGRITVADGT
-554 TGEALDPFSV
+554 TGQIIDPFSV

-580 DTRRSAYAN
+580 DTRRSLYAN
-589 ARRDFLWRVPF
+589 ARRDFSWPVPF
-600 TLKSGLDVRQV
+600 ALKAGVDVRQV
-611 EREGRGF
+611 ERDGRGF

-623 YLGRDGVASTTTA
+623 YLGPNGVASTTTA

-671 ARLRTNP
+671 DHFRANP
-678 AEFGAPN
+678 AQFGAPN

-693 VSLSNRAE
+693 VSLSNIAE
-701 EIVSAAFLRGDLA
+701 EIVSSGYLRGDLT
-714 LFRNRLK
+714 LFKNRLK

-745 YRRDASGRVIDSNPA
+745 FRRDAQGRVIDGNPA
-760 QPGVQPVLIV
+760 QAGVQPVLIV
-770 PAADALGV
+770 PATDALGV

-787 TSVKK
+787 GRAEK

-809 NLVARAAIYTSIGRP
+809 NLIARAAIYTSIGRP

-840 PSSNTNRITV
+840 PPSNANRTTV
-850 NNTAIKP
+850 NNTGIKP

-869 YFEGV
+869 YFEGL
-874 GQVTVGA
+874 GQLSVGA
-881 FRREFRDFFAAAVFR
+881 FRREFRDFFAADVFR
-896 PDAEFLGNYGLDPEL
+896 PDAAFLANYGLDPEI
-911 YGNYDVATERNL
+911 YGDFDVATQRNL
-923 TDRVRMQGV
+923 TTRVRMQGV

-977 SWGTS
+977 SWGAS
-982 LTRERVTM
+982 LTRERITV
-990 HLNWNYRGRARR
+990 HLNWNHRSRARR
-1002 GATAAGASI
+1002 GAVAAGSSI

-1018 GKSRLVTDV
+1018 GNTRRVTDL

-1045 LTHAYDELE
+1045 LTHTYDELE
-1054 IAGPSTPQ
+1054 IAGPSTPV
-1062 VARLRQVAADFG
+1062 VARLRQDVADFG

-1079 GIKGTF
+1079 GVKGTF

>member
-1 MRRKRLAPGRASP
+1 MRR
-14 HDRFCRARPDPAVA
+14 F
-28 RPTPPAM
+28 
-35 NSPGL
+35 
-40 LATLRT
+40 
-46 RLVLVAALITLAS
+46 VLIAALFALPLLH
-59 TCAADS
+59 AADS
-65 ATPTGVIEG
+65 KPASGVLEG

-85 ELARITIEGTAL
+85 ELARVTVEGTAL
-97 ETFTDADGQFRLGGV
+97 EAFTDADGQFRLGGV
-112 SAGAQRVRVFYTG
+112 PAGAQRVRVFYTG
-125 LGTTTHPV
+125 LGTSTHPV
-133 TVAAGSTVT
+133 TVTAGAAVT
-142 HEFALAGSG
+142 HEFALAAPGG
-151 RPGAAAAPGEPIKLA
+151 PGAASAAGGPIKLA

-230 GVPAAYVPVTIGG
+230 GVPSAYVPVTIGG

-249 IGSGGDGGTG
+249 IGNGGDGGTG

-265 VFSTSNLSRIEV
+265 VFTTSNLSRIEV

-304 TRPVFNASAYVS
+304 TRPVFNASAFVS
-316 LLNNGRDFHRG
+316 LLNNGRDIHRD
-327 SPFRKI
+327 SPFRKV
-333 HPGVDFSWVVPVNK
+333 HPGLDFSWVVPVNK

-373 GGTATNGGAN
+373 GGTATNGA
-383 NTGAYLNTPIGQPY
+383 AYLHTPIGQPY
-397 LSAHVAQ
+397 LSSHVAQ

-418 LDFKLTPRDRLAF
+418 FDFKLTPRDRLAF
-431 GLQYSSFDVVID
+431 GLQYSAFDVVID

-455 AGQFSTGSVRG
+455 AGQFSTTTVRG
-466 AAGQGFTQLGT
+466 AAGEGFVQLGT
-477 TSSLRENWSYMPS
+477 TSSLRENWSYLPS

-495 DGPVWKAEAGA
+495 DGPGWKAEAGA

-511 LNRTRNLQDGLFGS
+511 LNRTRNIQDGLFGT

-543 RPGRITVTDGT
+543 RPGRITVADGT
-554 TGEALDPFSV
+554 TGQIIDPFSV

-580 DTRRSAYAN
+580 DTRRSLYAN
-589 ARRDFLWRVPF
+589 ARRDFSWPVPF
-600 TLKSGLDVRQV
+600 ALKAGVDVRQV
-611 EREGRGF
+611 ERDGRGF

-623 YLGRDGVASTTTA
+623 YLGPNGVASTTTA

-671 ARLRTNP
+671 DHFRANP
-678 AEFGAPN
+678 AQFGAPN

-693 VSLSNRAE
+693 VSLSNIAE
-701 EIVSAAFLRGDLA
+701 EIVSSGYLRGDLT
-714 LFRNRLK
+714 LFKNRLK

-745 YRRDASGRVIDSNPA
+745 FRRDAQGRVIDGNPA
-760 QPGVQPVLIV
+760 QAGVQPVLIV
-770 PAADALGV
+770 PATDALGV

-787 TSVKK
+787 GRAEK

-809 NLVARAAIYTSIGRP
+809 NLIARAAIYTSIGRP

-840 PSSNTNRITV
+840 PPSNANRTTV
-850 NNTAIKP
+850 NNTGIKP

-869 YFEGV
+869 YFEGL
-874 GQVTVGA
+874 GQLSVGA
-881 FRREFRDFFAAAVFR
+881 FRREFRDFFAADVFR
-896 PDAEFLGNYGLDPEL
+896 PDAAFLANYGLDPEI
-911 YGNYDVATERNL
+911 YGDFDVATQRNL
-923 TDRVRMQGV
+923 TTRVRMQGV

-944 HWARGVQV
+944 HWARGLQV
-952 FGNLSSQRALGDATA
+952 FGNLSAQRALGDATA

-977 SWGTS
+977 SWGAS
-982 LTRERVTM
+982 LTRERITV
-990 HLNWNYRGRARR
+990 HLNWNHRSRARR
-1002 GATAAGASI
+1002 GAVAAGSSI

-1018 GKSRLVTDV
+1018 GNTRRVTDL

-1045 LTHAYDELE
+1045 LTHTYDELE
-1054 IAGPSTPQ
+1054 IAGPSTPV
-1062 VARLRQVAADFG
+1062 VARLRQDVADFG

-1079 GIKGTF
+1079 GVKGTF

>member
-1 MRRKRLAPGRASP
+1 MRRFVLIA
-14 HDRFCRARPDPAVA
+14 
-28 RPTPPAM
+28 T
-35 NSPGL
+35 L
-40 LATLRT
+40 LALSLLR
-46 RLVLVAALITLAS
+46 
-59 TCAADS
+59 AADS
-65 ATPTGVIEG
+65 KPASGVLEG

-85 ELARITIEGTAL
+85 ELARVTVEGTAL
-97 ETFTDADGQFRLGGV
+97 EAFTDADGQFRLGGV
-112 SAGAQRVRVFYTG
+112 PAGAQRVRVFYTG
-125 LGTTTHPV
+125 LGTSTHPV
-133 TVAAGSTVT
+133 TVTAGAAVT
-142 HEFALAGSG
+142 HEFALAAPGG
-151 RPGAAAAPGEPIKLA
+151 PGAASAAGGPIKLA

-230 GVPAAYVPVTIGG
+230 GVPSAYVPVTIGG

-249 IGSGGDGGTG
+249 IGNGGDGGTG

-265 VFSTSNLSRIEV
+265 VFTTSNLSRIEV

-304 TRPVFNASAYVS
+304 TRPVFNASAFVS
-316 LLNNGRDFHRG
+316 LLNNGRDIHRD
-327 SPFRKI
+327 SPFRKV
-333 HPGVDFSWVVPVNK
+333 HPGLDFSWVVPVNK

-373 GGTATNGGAN
+373 GGTATNGA
-383 NTGAYLNTPIGQPY
+383 AYLHTPIGQPY
-397 LSAHVAQ
+397 LSSHVAQ

-418 LDFKLTPRDRLAF
+418 FDFKLTPRDRLAF
-431 GLQYSSFDVVID
+431 GLQYSAFDVVID

-455 AGQFSTGSVRG
+455 AGQFSTTTVRG
-466 AAGQGFTQLGT
+466 AAGQGFVQLGT
-477 TSSLRENWSYMPS
+477 TSSLRENWSYLPS

-495 DGPVWKAEAGA
+495 DGPGWKAEAGA

-511 LNRTRNLQDGLFGS
+511 LNRTRNIQDGLFGT

-543 RPGRITVTDGT
+543 RPGRITVADGT
-554 TGEALDPFSV
+554 TGQIIDPFSV

-580 DTRRSAYAN
+580 DTRRSLYAN
-589 ARRDFLWRVPF
+589 ARRDFSWPVPF
-600 TLKSGLDVRQV
+600 ALKAGVDVRQV
-611 EREGRGF
+611 ERDGRGF

-623 YLGRDGVASTTTA
+623 YLGPNGVASTTTA

-671 ARLRTNP
+671 DHFRANP
-678 AEFGAPN
+678 AQFGAPN

-693 VSLSNRAE
+693 VSLSNIAE
-701 EIVSAAFLRGDLA
+701 EIVSSGYLRGDLT
-714 LFRNRLK
+714 LFKNRLK

-745 YRRDASGRVIDSNPA
+745 FRRDAQGRVIDGNPA
-760 QPGVQPVLIV
+760 QAGVQPVLIV
-770 PAADALGV
+770 PATDALGV

-787 TSVKK
+787 GRAEK

-809 NLVARAAIYTSIGRP
+809 NLIARAAIYTSIGRP

-840 PSSNTNRITV
+840 PPSNANRTTV
-850 NNTAIKP
+850 NNTGIKP

-869 YFEGV
+869 YFEGL
-874 GQVTVGA
+874 GQLSVGA
-881 FRREFRDFFAAAVFR
+881 FRREFQDFFAADVFR
-896 PDAEFLGNYGLDPEL
+896 PDAAFLANYGLDPEI
-911 YGNYDVATERNL
+911 YGDFDVATQRNL
-923 TDRVRMQGV
+923 TTRVRMQGV

-977 SWGTS
+977 SWGAS
-982 LTRERVTM
+982 LTRERITV
-990 HLNWNYRGRARR
+990 HLNWNHRSRARR
-1002 GATAAGASI
+1002 GAVAAGSSI

-1018 GKSRLVTDV
+1018 GNTRRVTDL

-1045 LTHAYDELE
+1045 LTHTYDELE
-1054 IAGPSTPQ
+1054 IAGPSTPV
-1062 VARLRQVAADFG
+1062 VARLRQDVADFG

-1079 GIKGTF
+1079 GVKGTF

>member
-1 MRRKRLAPGRASP
+1 MRRFLLLAALLAAGPLHAS
-14 HDRFCRARPDPAVA
+14 V
-28 RPTPPAM
+28 PPA
-35 NSPGL
+35 GGG
-40 LATLRT
+40 
-46 RLVLVAALITLAS
+46 AL
-59 TCAADS
+59 
-65 ATPTGVIEG
+65 EG

-85 ELARITIEGTAL
+85 ELARVTVEGTAL
-97 ETFTDADGQFRLGGV
+97 ETFSDAAGQFRLGGIP
-112 SAGAQRVRVFYTG
+112 AGERRVRVFYTG
-125 LGTTTHPV
+125 LGASTHPV
-133 TVAAGSTVT
+133 TITAGVT
-142 HEFALAGSG
+142 LTREFALGAGG
-151 RPGAAAAPGEPIKLA
+151 TAGDGPVRLA

-188 APNMKNVVSVDE
+188 APNVRNVVSVDE

-230 GVPAAYVPVTIGG
+230 GVPSAYVPVTIGG

-265 VFSTSNLSRIEV
+265 VFTTSNLSRIEV

-304 TRPVFNASAYVS
+304 SRPAFQASAFVS
-316 LLNNGRDFHRG
+316 LLNNGRDLHRD
-327 SPFRKI
+327 SPFRKV
-333 HPGVDFSWVVPVNK
+333 HPGLDFSWVVPVNK

-373 GGTATNGGAN
+373 GGTATNGN
-383 NTGAYLNTPIGQPY
+383 AYPHTPVGQPY
-397 LSAHVAQ
+397 LSGHVAQ

-418 LDFKLTPRDRLAF
+418 VDLRLSPRDRLAL

-455 AGQFSTGSVRG
+455 PGQFSPTAVRG
-466 AAGQGFTQLGT
+466 AAGQGFVQLGT
-477 TSSLRENWSYMPS
+477 TSSLRENWSYLPS

-495 DGPVWKAEAGA
+495 DGPAWKAEAGV

-511 LNRTRNLQDGLFGS
+511 LNRTRNIQDGLFG
-525 TTSRR
+525 TTTARR
-530 GNVTVSFEDVGYQ
+530 GNVTVAFEDVGYL
-543 RPGRITVTDGT
+543 RPGRVTVTDGV
-554 TGEALDPFSV
+554 TGQPLDPFAV

-580 DTRRSAYAN
+580 DTRRSLYAN
-589 ARRDFLWRVPF
+589 ARRDLTWPVPF
-600 TLKSGLDVRQV
+600 TLKSGLDIRQV
-611 EREGRGF
+611 VRDGRGF
-618 GAAYT
+618 SAAYT
-623 YLGRDGVASTTTA
+623 YLGPDGVASTTTA

-649 HGRRIFVNGFPRI
+649 HGRRILVNGFPRI

-671 ARLRTNP
+671 DRLATNP
-678 AEFGAPN
+678 AHFGAPS

-693 VSLSNRAE
+693 VSLSQVAE
-701 EIVSAAFLRGDLA
+701 ELVSAAYGRADVA
-714 LFRNRLK
+714 LFGNRLR

-731 NIDASGPLNDPTRN
+731 NIRAAGPLNDPTRN
-745 YRRDASGRVIDSNPA
+745 FRRDAGGGVIDGNPA
-760 QPGVQPVLIV
+760 QPGIQPLPLV
-770 PAADALGV
+770 PATDALGV
-778 SQLTYLDRG
+778 SRLTYLDRG
-787 TSVKK
+787 GRAEK

-802 ASYNVRE
+802 ASWNVSE
-809 NLVARAAIYTSIGRP
+809 NLIARAATYTSIGRP

-834 LPDTEL
+834 LPDTEQP
-840 PSSNTNRITV
+840 PSNANRISV
-850 NNTAIKP
+850 NNAAIRP

-869 YFEGV
+869 YFAGL
-874 GQVTVGA
+874 GQFSVGA
-881 FRREFRDFFAAAVFR
+881 FRREFRDFFAADAFR
-896 PDAEFLGNYGLDPEL
+896 PDAAFLATYGLDPEV
-911 YGNYDVATERNL
+911 YGGYDVATQRNL
-923 TDRVRMQGV
+923 TTRVRMQGL

-952 FGNLSSQRALGDATA
+952 FGNLSAQRALGEATA

-977 SWGTS
+977 SWGAS
-982 LTRERVTM
+982 LTRERVTV
-990 HLNWNYRGRARR
+990 HLNWNHRSRARR
-1002 GATAAGASI
+1002 GAVAAGASI
-1011 EPGTYQW
+1011 EPETYQW
-1018 GKSRLVTDV
+1018 GNTRRVTDL
-1027 IVEYRF
+1027 IVEYRVTR
-1033 WKRVAVFANLRN
+1033 RVAVFANLRN

-1054 IAGPSTPQ
+1054 IAGPNTPV
-1062 VARLRQVAADFG
+1062 VARLRQVVADFG
-1074 SLWTM
+1074 SLWTI
-1079 GIKGTF
+1079 GVKGNF

>member
-1 MRRKRLAPGRASP
+1 MTKPHRACFALLAAL
-14 HDRFCRARPDPAVA
+14 AALATAVA
-28 RPTPPAM
+28 
-35 NSPGL
+35 
-40 LATLRT
+40 T
-46 RLVLVAALITLAS
+46 R
-59 TCAADS
+59 AADS
-65 ATPTGVIEG
+65 TPATGVLEG

-80 TGANL
+80 TGTNL
-85 ELARITIEGTAL
+85 ELARVTVDGTAL
-97 ETFTDADGQFRLGGV
+97 EAFTDADGQFRLAGV
-112 SAGAQRVRVFYTG
+112 PAGARQVRVFYTG
-125 LGTTTHPV
+125 LGTSSHALV
-133 TVAAGSTVT
+133 VAAGATVT
-142 HEFALAGSG
+142 HEFALAGAS
-151 RPGAAAAPGEPIKLA
+151 RPGPAPAAGAPIKLDA
-166 EFVVGD
+166 FVVGD

-249 IGSGGDGGTG
+249 IGNGGDGGTG

-265 VFSTSNLSRIEV
+265 VFTTSNLSRIEV

-304 TRPVFNASAYVS
+304 ARPVFNASAYVS

-333 HPGVDFSWVVPVNK
+333 HPGADFSWVVPVNK

-373 GGTATNGGAN
+373 GGTATNGA
-383 NTGAYLNTPIGQPY
+383 AYLNTPVGQPY

-404 ATGRKAARDSLAAT
+404 ATGRKAARDSLSGT
-418 LDFKLTPRDRLAF
+418 IDFKLTPRDRLAL
-431 GLQYSSFDVVID
+431 GLQYSSFDVVLD
-443 HVTLTWDVGRVL
+443 HVTLTTDVGRVL
-455 AGQFSTGSVRG
+455 AGQFSTNSVRG
-466 AAGQGFTQLGT
+466 AAGQGFVQLGT
-477 TSSLRENWSYMPS
+477 TSSLRENWSYLPS

-511 LNRTRNLQDGLFGS
+511 RNRTRNLQDGLFGT

-530 GNVTVSFEDVGYQ
+530 GNVTVSFEDVSYL
-543 RPGRITVTDGT
+543 RPGRITVADGT
-554 TGEALDPFSV
+554 TGTPIDPFSI

-580 DTRRSAYAN
+580 DTRRSVFAN
-589 ARRDFLWRVPF
+589 ARRDFLWPVPF
-600 TLKSGLDVRQV
+600 ALKAGLDVRQV
-611 EREGRGF
+611 ERDGRGF

-623 YLGRDGVASTTTA
+623 YLGPNGVASTTTA
-636 GSDDL
+636 GSDDF

-649 HGRRIFVNGFPRI
+649 HGQRIFVNGYPRI
-662 HGISSGALA
+662 HGISSGLLA
-671 ARLRTNP
+671 AHLRANP
-678 AEFGAPN
+678 AQFGAPN

-693 VSLSNRAE
+693 VSLSNVAE
-701 EIVSAAFLRGDLA
+701 EITSAAYLRGDLA
-714 LFRNRLK
+714 LFNNRLK

-731 NIDASGPLNDPTRN
+731 NIDAAGPLSDPTRN
-745 YRRDASGRVIDSNPA
+745 FRRDPQGRVIDSDPA
-760 QPGVQPVLIV
+760 RAGVQPVLIV

-787 TSVKK
+787 GRAEK

-809 NLVARAAIYTSIGRP
+809 NLVARAALYTSIGRP
-824 DFNQY
+824 DFIQY

-834 LPDTEL
+834 LPDTEQL
-840 PSSNTNRITV
+840 PSNANRITV

-874 GQVTVGA
+874 GQFSVGA
-881 FRREFRDFFAAAVFR
+881 FRREFRDFFADAVFR
-896 PDAEFLGNYGLDPEL
+896 PDADFLANYGLDPEI

-923 TDRVRMQGV
+923 TARVRTQGV

-977 SWGTS
+977 SWGAS
-982 LTRERVTM
+982 LTRERVTL

-1002 GATAAGASI
+1002 GAVAAGTSI

-1018 GKSRLVTDV
+1018 GNTRLVTDL
-1027 IVEYRF
+1027 IVEYRV

-1045 LTHAYDELE
+1045 LTHTYDELE
-1054 IAGPSTPQ
+1054 IAGPSTPV
-1062 VARLRQVAADFG
+1062 VARLRQVVADFG

-1079 GIKGTF
+1079 GVKGTF

>member
-1 MRRKRLAPGRASP
+1 MRRFVLIAA
-14 HDRFCRARPDPAVA
+14 
-28 RPTPPAM
+28 
-35 NSPGL
+35 L
-40 LATLRT
+40 LALPLLR
-46 RLVLVAALITLAS
+46 
-59 TCAADS
+59 AADS
-65 ATPTGVIEG
+65 KPASGVLEG

-85 ELARITIEGTAL
+85 ELARVTVEGTAL
-97 ETFTDADGQFRLGGV
+97 EVFTDADGHFRLGGV
-112 SAGAQRVRVFYTG
+112 PAGAQRVRVFYTG
-125 LGTTTHPV
+125 LGTSTHPV
-133 TVAAGSTVT
+133 TVTAGAAVT
-142 HEFALAGSG
+142 HEFALA
-151 RPGAAAAPGEPIKLA
+151 APGGPGTTPAAGGPIKLA

-230 GVPAAYVPVTIGG
+230 GVPSAYVPVTIGG

-249 IGSGGDGGTG
+249 IGTGGDGGTG

-265 VFSTSNLSRIEV
+265 VFTTSNLSRIEV

-304 TRPVFNASAYVS
+304 TRPVFNASTFVS
-316 LLNNGRDFHRG
+316 LLNNGRDIHRD
-327 SPFRKI
+327 SPFRKV
-333 HPGVDFSWVVPVNK
+333 HPGLDFSWVVPVNK
-347 RFGFTLSG
+347 RFGFTISG

-373 GGTATNGGAN
+373 GGTATNGA
-383 NTGAYLNTPIGQPY
+383 AYPHTPIGQPY

-418 LDFKLTPRDRLAF
+418 FDFKLTPRDRLAF
-431 GLQYSSFDVVID
+431 GLQYSSFDVVLD

-455 AGQFSTGSVRG
+455 PGQFSTTTVRG
-466 AAGQGFTQLGT
+466 AAGQGFVQLGT
-477 TSSLRENWSYMPS
+477 TSSLRENWSYLPS

-495 DGPVWKAEAGA
+495 DGPVWKAEAGV

-511 LNRTRNLQDGLFGS
+511 LNRTRNIQDGLFGT

-543 RPGRITVTDGT
+543 RPGRITVADGT
-554 TGEALDPFSV
+554 TGQIIDPFSV

-580 DTRRSAYAN
+580 DTRRSLFAN
-589 ARRDFLWRVPF
+589 ARRDFSWPVPF
-600 TLKSGLDVRQV
+600 ALKAGVDVRQV
-611 EREGRGF
+611 ERDGRGF

-623 YLGRDGVASTTTA
+623 YLGPNGVASTTTT

-671 ARLRTNP
+671 DHFRANP
-678 AEFGAPN
+678 AQFGAPN

-693 VSLSNRAE
+693 VSLSKLAE
-701 EIVSAAFLRGDLA
+701 EIVSSGYLRGDLS
-714 LFRNRLK
+714 LFKNRLK

-731 NIDASGPLNDPTRN
+731 NIYASGPLSDPTRN
-745 YRRDASGRVIDSNPA
+745 FRRDAQGAVIDGNPA
-760 QPGVQPVLIV
+760 QAGVQPVLIV
-770 PAADALGV
+770 PASDALGV

-787 TSVKK
+787 GRAEK

-809 NLVARAAIYTSIGRP
+809 NLIARAAIYTSIGRP

-840 PSSNTNRITV
+840 PPSNANRTTV
-850 NNTAIKP
+850 NNTGIKP

-869 YFEGV
+869 YFEGL
-874 GQVTVGA
+874 GQLSVGA
-881 FRREFRDFFAAAVFR
+881 FRREFHDFFAADVFR
-896 PDAEFLGNYGLDPEL
+896 PDAAFLANYGLDPEV
-911 YGNYDVATERNL
+911 YGDYDVATQRNL
-923 TDRVRMQGV
+923 TTRVRMQGV
-932 TANYKQALTFLP
+932 TANYKQALAFLP

-952 FGNLSSQRALGDATA
+952 FGNLSAQRALGDATA

-977 SWGTS
+977 SWGAS
-982 LTRERVTM
+982 LTRERFTV
-990 HLNWNYRGRARR
+990 HLNWNHRSRARR
-1002 GATAAGASI
+1002 GAVAAGNSI

-1018 GKSRLVTDV
+1018 GNTRRVTDL

-1045 LTHAYDELE
+1045 LTHTYDELE
-1054 IAGPSTPQ
+1054 IAGPSTPV
-1062 VARLRQVAADFG
+1062 VARLRQDVADFG

-1079 GIKGTF
+1079 GVKGTF